1 MANND
6 DFEDGQ
12 MLVILQQKLHLQGA
26 VVGGGRLLHAG
37 RHRGQHHPRANL
49 LAQPF
54 PPDLWCLAKAKGQ
67 QKIKEVKSEAVIDGH
82 LSLLLVAVGGALV

>member
-1 MANND
+1 
-6 DFEDGQ
+6 
-12 MLVILQQKLHLQGA
+12 MLVFVGAIGSILQQEVQLQGA
-26 VVGGGRLLHAG
+26 VVLGGGRGLLQG

-82 LSLLLVAVGGALV
+82 LPRTLR